1 MSDDIHCKSLSSEH
15 LLQAQAAVS
24 PARYTTSR
32 GILRASAIFVMV
44 KVLSDKAYDWW
55 QKRKLE
61 NVRRDLG
68 EVPSSG
74 LRHLI
79 ANLEISTEI
88 ISGLVLLRQ
97 VIVES
102 IKVYDWWKKR
112 EAEREAS
119 KHGEQHTMQKQWR
132 QQARTGSA
140 RMGVQSP
147 RGPPS
152 SGLRHRG
159 GFQQSPA
166 RGRGEHLHDS

>member
-32 GILRASAIFVMV
+32 GILR
-44 KVLSDKAYDWW
+44 AYDWW

-88 ISGLVLLRQ
+88 ISGLVLLCQ

-119 KHGEQHTMQKQWR
+119 KHGEQHSMQKQWR